1 MENNPKLKSPY
12 AILFV
17 DDEEKL
23 RKYFAMAI
31 QRDFE
36 VLCAA
41 NVEEAKKVL
50 EENHER
56 IGVVLTDQR
65 MPGGNGVVL
74 LKHLKDNYPAIIRLL
89 TTAYSDLTDAIDA
102 INKGEIIRYIQKPWD
117 FTVLANEL
125 SSAMELFELRKQ
137 CDALMAEKFSIK
149 KKTEKLNR
157 VKLLM
162 SLSGVFDELKN
173 ANRSIAGYVQNFVIL
188 DRKVESIDDD
198 FMRSSDMGGKDV
210 EEVKALSNMVSNIV
224 TKIGSASNLDKFEDL
239 DLKNLILELSDK
251 AGIKVDFDGAL
262 NSNFNGNL
270 DSLSIAFESLFA
282 FLGAKSEV
290 RFEVEENSEL
300 LIKAKFVGFEHS
312 VDFLDNNA
320 LSFCLFAGHNGFELL
335 EFSEVGFSLRLPG
348 MDFDDE
354 DLDNLILSSIL

>member
-1 MENNPKLKSPY
+1 MENNSKLKSSF

-23 RKYFAMAI
+23 RKYFKMSI
-31 QRDFE
+31 QKDFE

-74 LKHLKDNYPAIIRLL
+74 LKHLKEEYPSIIRLL

-117 FTVLANEL
+117 FALLANEL
-125 SSAMELFELRKQ
+125 SSAMELFELRLQ
-137 CDALMAEKFSIK
+137 CDSLMKEKFAIK

-162 SLSGVFDELKN
+162 SLAGIFDGLNNTK
-173 ANRSIAGYVQNFVIL
+173 RSVADYVRNFVL
-188 DRKVESIDDD
+188 SDEKAEDIDED
-198 FMRSSDMGGKDV
+198 FMRSSDLGGKDV
-210 EEVKALSNMVSNIV
+210 EEVKALSNMVADVVS
-224 TKIGSASNLDKFEDL
+224 KISKVGDL
-239 DLKNLILELSDK
+239 SGFVNVDLKDIISGLSDNE
-251 AGIKVDFDGAL
+251 GAKIQPEDSL
-262 NSNFNGNL
+262 DSFEGNK
-270 DSLSIAFESLFA
+270 DSLSAAFSSLSA
-282 FLGAKSEV
+282 LIGSGSEV
-290 RFEVEENSEL
+290 RIGSKSNGAL
-300 LIKAKFVGFEHS
+300 LVKGSFVGFEHNIS
-312 VDFLDNNA
+312 FLNDNA
-320 LSFCLFAGHNGFELL
+320 LLFCLFIGHNGFEIV
-335 EFSEVGFSLRLPG
+335 EFDSSGFVLKLG
-348 MDFDDE
+348 EDKEFDDE
-354 DLDNLILSSIL
+354 DLDNLILSAIL

>member
-1 MENNPKLKSPY
+1 MENNSKLKSSF

-23 RKYFAMAI
+23 RKYFAMSI
-31 QRDFE
+31 QKDFE

-65 MPGGNGVVL
+65 MPGGNGVIL

-117 FTVLANEL
+117 FNLLANEL

-137 CDALMAEKFSIK
+137 CDSLMAEKFAIK

-162 SLSGVFDELKN
+162 SLSGVFGDLQN
-173 ANRSIAGYVQNFVIL
+173 ANRSIAGYVQNFIIS
-188 DRKVESIDDD
+188 DRQVDDIDDD
-198 FMRSSDMGGKDV
+198 FMRLSDMGGKDV
-210 EEVKALSNMVSNIV
+210 EEVQALSNMVSNIV
-224 TKIGSASNLDKFEDL
+224 RKISEVSDLNRFEEVN
-239 DLKNLILELSDK
+239 LKNVISDS
-251 AGIKVDFDGAL
+251 AGKGGINIDFDGTFNA
-262 NSNFNGNL
+262 NFKGNL
-270 DSLSIAFESLFA
+270 ESLSVGFSSLFT
-282 FLGAKSEV
+282 FLGNKAEIKFEADKGSE
-290 RFEVEENSEL
+290 F
-300 LIKAKFVGFEHS
+300 LIKAHFVGFEYDVS
-312 VDFLDNNA
+312 FLDDNA
-320 LSFCLFAGHNGFELL
+320 LIFCLFVGHNGFELIDFN
-335 EFSEVGFSLRLPG
+335 ESGFALRSPG
-348 MDFDDE
+348 VEFDDE